1 MLRALFQ
8 KLLTQARSEHPDL
21 PVGTLTIET
30 PYEQLHYAEVDGVG
44 TVTIDKSG
52 NMIGFSPVER
62 CSANGETTWIPLE
75 LCRNLRT
82 QPFPV
87 GVMGTGMGTGGTTGT
102 PIGSTR

>member
-8 KLLTQARSEHPDL
+8 KLLEKARSENPEL

-62 CSANGETTWIPLE
+62 CKFQGETYWIPLE
-75 LCRNLRT
+75 LVKNLRT
-82 QPFPV
+82 EPFV
-87 GVMGTGMGTGGTTGT
+87 GAGT
-102 PIGSTR
+102 PMGSSR